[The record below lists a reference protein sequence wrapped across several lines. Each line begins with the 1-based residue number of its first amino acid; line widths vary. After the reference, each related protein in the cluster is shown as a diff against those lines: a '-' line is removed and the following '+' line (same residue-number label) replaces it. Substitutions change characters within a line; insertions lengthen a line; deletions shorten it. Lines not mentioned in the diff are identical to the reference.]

1 MKNYL
6 LVSQCQGKSLKTT
19 RRIASSF
26 LSRLGDT
33 TWQGTL
39 SQEAL
44 RIMVLALK
52 RKANQNSCIAV
63 YDVSGRARQKVVH
76 IGNRQ
81 RYIADG
87 SYAFSIHTQMAKP
100 QGNASSMMPLLSK
113 MTALAGFLH
122 DLGKGTVRFQAKLD
136 YGVKYDKGLADAIR
150 HEVVSVLMAEPLLRF
165 LAHADLQ
172 ALQDNPR
179 LLGDW
184 CTEHLQEPLS
194 RFKASDQDDLTRQS
208 SRIAGHLSTQT
219 LSESSW
225 GRDSLLHTSIL
236 WMVLSHHQLPEGID
250 DGGLQVGIPYSASAG
265 SHYFLKV
272 VGGTSI
278 GEESPEHSPGFDV
291 KEFNSNL
298 TLCTLTKSSRPVS
311 QPWDNATWCKEVVKA
326 YSRLR
331 KLEVAAD
338 HYLPDNA
345 ITQNNSW
352 ATALAYM
359 GRTALVYAD
368 YMISSEKQPGGQ
380 QRAPGAIYANTT
392 KVLATALYAD
402 TLTDHLLGVGRR
414 AEQYFS
420 QLFIRQDSLIRSF
433 PSLSRDERNSILP
446 GLNKRSADER
456 YQWQDKVRDSLK
468 PRASNAPFFG
478 SVMGKT
484 GAGKTRGNIMLMHAM
499 KEDMRFTCAIGLRSL
514 VKQTHSAYL
523 EPFICLSDEHLALLV
538 GESQGSS
545 SRVAQDNQGTGN
557 DLDQDADFLLG
568 DYVIE
573 GQSIFDHPLGKLY
586 DAKKQRAMLSHP
598 VQVMTVDHIMP
609 GASLGRSS
617 ELKLLLHLMGTDII
631 LDEIDDYPVSS
642 QCALMRMAFVSGVFG
657 RSFVL
662 SSATATPIIQ
672 KAFFNAWHA
681 GISHHRQLFQLPG
694 AELSPRAVLVSHV
707 AGSEAVAVTPEA
719 FSEECDRFVGAVV
732 QEAAVNARHRID
744 LVDLSA
750 AAPLDPPGHLA
761 LLYKIKYL
769 SYAQHSDLVAQIKAA
784 HDLHHIEAQGVSVSS
799 GFVRFNNVRN
809 AQHLAL
815 ALNQWGDEDT
825 LILPVCYHSQMMAME
840 RQQIEAFLLELNC
853 RKSRGQVSG
862 DERILNHPIAVSAIA
877 KAVKEGASRVIFVIC
892 TTNLLEVGRDHDYDW
907 AILEPSSTRSMV
919 QSCGRVWRHRS
930 KFPQPGVANVWMLN
944 KSVRALTGE
953 EDELTKASIKHLWTR
968 FGIEDETL
976 PGKHQLPLISMS
988 IPLSS
993 HSRSALDEL
1002 GVEMPAT
1009 LNGQMTKGT
1018 AFKKPVIGQGAVL
1031 SSSRVWRDLFS
1042 APASSVH
1049 AGLCLEQ
1056 PRNAADAFMPSM
1068 EAAQQ
1073 HMHLC
1078 GTVAP
1083 ENDMTWQYPSALQYA
1098 RSPAYRLTSHHPRQ
1112 RRLRDPDEGYV
1123 LQYDHKHAGFS
1134 AGGDPKGVWMAI
1146 DKKGDAITQKL
1157 EVRRAPAGTLWQP
1170 SSLETYLDGREH
1182 EVGRASRISLR
1193 KDQYEKLGDFCYVVG
1208 IGLLKKD

>member
-6 LVSQCQGKSLKTT
+6 LVSQCQGKSLRTT

-76 IGNRQ
+76 IGNRR
-81 RYIADG
+81 RYSADG
-87 SYAFSIHTQMAKP
+87 SYAFSIHAQAAKP

-113 MTALAGFLH
+113 MAALAGFLH
-122 DLGKGTVRFQAKLD
+122 DLGKGTVRFQDKLD

-150 HEVVSVLMAEPLLRF
+150 HEVVSVLMAEPLLEF
-165 LAHADLQ
+165 LGQADLQ
-172 ALQDNPR
+172 ILLDNPR
-179 LLGDW
+179 RLGDW
-184 CTEHLQEPLS
+184 CTEHLQQPLS
-194 RFKASDQDDLTRQS
+194 RFKANDQDDLTRQS

-219 LSESSW
+219 FSREAW
-225 GRDSLLHTSIL
+225 ARDSLLHTSIL
-236 WMVLSHHQLPEGID
+236 WMVLSHHHLPEGVD
-250 DGGLQVGIPYSASAG
+250 DNGLQVGIPYSASGG
-265 SHYFLKV
+265 SHYFLKAV
-272 VGGTSI
+272 RGASI
-278 GEESPEHSPGFDV
+278 GEEPCEHSPDFNV

-298 TLCTLTKSSRPVS
+298 TLCTLTKASTPVA
-311 QPWDNATWCKEVVKA
+311 QPWDDAAWCKEMIKA

-331 KLEVAAD
+331 KLEMAAD
-338 HYLPDNA
+338 HYLPENA
-345 ITQNNSW
+345 IATNNSW

-368 YMISSEKQPGGQ
+368 YMVSSEKRPGGQ

-392 KVLATALYAD
+392 KVLQTAVYAD
-402 TLTDHLLGVGRR
+402 TLTEHLIGVGRR
-414 AEQYFS
+414 AEQYFA
-420 QLFIRQDSLIRSF
+420 QMFIQQNSLPRSF
-433 PSLSRDERNSILP
+433 SSLSRDERNSILP

-468 PRASNAPFFG
+468 AKASNAPFFG

-514 VKQTHSAYL
+514 VKQTHCAYL
-523 EPFICLSDEHLALLV
+523 EPFIGMSDEHLALLV
-538 GESQGSS
+538 GESQGGSGQ
-545 SRVAQDNQGTGN
+545 VAQDNQGTGN
-557 DLDQDADFLLG
+557 DLEQDANLLLG

-573 GQSIFDHPLGKLY
+573 GQSIFDHPLGRLY

-672 KAFFNAWHA
+672 KAFFNAWHE

-707 AGSEAVAVTPEA
+707 AGSEALAVAPEA
-719 FSEECDRFVGAVV
+719 FSEECDRFVEAVV
-732 QEAAVNARHRID
+732 KEAVTNARHQID

-750 AAPLDPPGHLA
+750 AVPLDPPGRLA
-761 LLYKIKYL
+761 SLYKNKYL
-769 SYAQHSDLVAQIKAA
+769 SYAQHTDLIAQIKAA
-784 HDLHHIEAQGVSVSS
+784 HDLHHIDAQGVSVSS

-815 ALNQWGDEDT
+815 ALNQWEDEDT

-853 RKSRGQVSG
+853 RKSLGQVGG
-862 DERILNHPIAVSAIA
+862 DERILRHPTTVSAIA
-877 KAVKEGASRVIFVIC
+877 QAVKKGASRVIFVIC

-930 KFPQPGVANVWMLN
+930 KLPPPSVANVWMLN

-953 EDELTKASIKHLWTR
+953 EDELPKAAIKHLWTR
-968 FGIEDETL
+968 FGIEDEAL
-976 PGKHQLPLISMS
+976 PGKQQAPLISMS
-988 IPLSS
+988 IPLSP
-993 HSRSALDEL
+993 HSRNALDEL
-1002 GVEMPAT
+1002 GVEVPAT

-1018 AFKKPVIGQGAVL
+1018 PFKKAVMGHSAIL
-1031 SSSRVWRDLFS
+1031 STRRVWQDLFHT
-1042 APASSVH
+1042 PASRVH
-1049 AGLCLEQ
+1049 AGLCLER
-1056 PRNAADAFMPSM
+1056 PGNAATAFMPSM

-1073 HMHLC
+1073 HLHLC
-1078 GTVAP
+1078 GTATP
-1083 ENDMTWQYPSALQYA
+1083 DRALNWQFPSALQYA
-1098 RSPAYRLTSHHPRQ
+1098 ESPVYRLTSHHPRQ
-1112 RRLRDPDEGYV
+1112 RRLRDPDDGYV
-1123 LQYDHKHAGFS
+1123 LQHDKQQGYN
-1134 AGGDPKGVWMAI
+1134 AGGDPKGTWMAI
-1146 DKKGDAITQKL
+1146 DKKGEVKTQQL
-1157 EVRRAPAGTLWQP
+1157 EVRRAAAGMLWKP
-1170 SSLETYLDGREH
+1170 SSLEVYLYGREH
-1182 EVGRASRISLR
+1182 EAGRASRISLR
-1193 KDQYEKLGDFCYVVG
+1193 KDQYGKLVDFCYVVG
-1208 IGLLKKD
+1208 VGLLKKD